1 MGLDGEELWRSEY
14 IACNSQENNKK
25 MKKIKESIVF

>member
-14 IACNSQENNKK
+14 IAHNSQGNNKK
-25 MKKIKESIVF
+25 MKKIKGSIVF